1 MRLSEKQRNEPP
13 VKLTRAEK
21 REIQAII
28 RKYKGDGKAHSAQ
41 ASIPYQAMYPDGICK
56 VTANT
61 FSKCI
66 EFADISYQ
74 LAQADTKTAI
84 FENLCDLYNYL
95 DASIHVQLSFVNR
108 KTDPEQYA
116 KSFEI
121 KAQGDDFDDIRAEY
135 SGILQDQLVRG
146 NNGLTKRKFLTFT
159 IEADNLKMARARLT
173 RIETDL
179 LGYFKTMGAVA
190 HVLDAK
196 ERLEVLHGV
205 LHPDA
210 EPFQF
215 EWKWLAPSGLSTK
228 DFIAPSSFRFGNSR
242 MFGLGGKYGAVSFLN
257 ILSPEL
263 SDEMLADFLNTENGI
278 VVNLHV
284 QAIDQT
290 EAINE
295 ISIDFP
301 EQKISHIDS
310 STDLPNVSAVYTK
323 WQEQTFLT
331 GVVAGLGT
339 LSGMDK
345 ANSENVVGVILGQD
359 QPTLRMGV
367 VGFEAGVRYVN
378 PDCEVLE
385 AVVGDFNDPAKAKE
399 IALSMYNRGADFVQ
413 HIAGASGM
421 GVFTA
426 AKEADR
432 YAFGVGGNQNYIE
445 PDYIV
450 ATALRDV
457 NTIVYNE
464 IKALV
469 EGTWEPGVHISGI
482 AEGSVGFDN
491 TDSNVVLPDDIAAA
505 VEDIKAKIT
514 AGELVPCETAEELD
528 AWVAANQYQPAE

>member
-1 MRLSEKQRNEPP
+1 MNAKKLLALSLACT
-13 VKLTRAEK
+13 LT
-21 REIQAII
+21 
-28 RKYKGDGKAHSAQ
+28 
-41 ASIPYQAMYPDGICK
+41 
-56 VTANT
+56 
-61 FSKCI
+61 
-66 EFADISYQ
+66 
-74 LAQADTKTAI
+74 L
-84 FENLCDLYNYL
+84 
-95 DASIHVQLSFVNR
+95 
-108 KTDPEQYA
+108 
-116 KSFEI
+116 
-121 KAQGDDFDDIRAEY
+121 
-135 SGILQDQLVRG
+135 
-146 NNGLTKRKFLTFT
+146 
-159 IEADNLKMARARLT
+159 
-173 RIETDL
+173 
-179 LGYFKTMGAVA
+179 
-190 HVLDAK
+190 
-196 ERLEVLHGV
+196 
-205 LHPDA
+205 
-210 EPFQF
+210 
-215 EWKWLAPSGLSTK
+215 GLSACGGGQ
-228 DFIAPSSFRFGNSR
+228 DAPSSSSPSGASDGDALKVGIILSTGGLGDKNFNDMTYAGAQQAEKDFGIEFDYVETQSASDFLPNYR
-242 MFGLGGKYGAVSFLN
+242 MFAESGEYDLIIGLA
-257 ILSPEL
+257 
-263 SDEMLADFLNTENGI
+263 A
-278 VVNLHV
+278 
-284 QAIDQT
+284 DQT

-345 ANSENVVGVILGQD
+345 ANSENVVGVIL
-359 QPTLRMGV
+359 
-367 VGFEAGVRYVN
+367 RYVN

>member
-1 MRLSEKQRNEPP
+1 MKKFAALLLAL
-13 VKLTRAEK
+13 VML
-21 REIQAII
+21 
-28 RKYKGDGKAHSAQ
+28 
-41 ASIPYQAMYPDGICK
+41 
-56 VTANT
+56 VTLCACG
-61 FSKCI
+61 SK
-66 EFADISYQ
+66 D
-74 LAQADTKTAI
+74 
-84 FENLCDLYNYL
+84 NG
-95 DASIHVQLSFVNR
+95 
-108 KTDPEQYA
+108 KTDDN
-116 KSFEI
+116 KTV
-121 KAQGDDFDDIRAEY
+121 KVGL
-135 SGILQDQLVRG
+135 ILG
-146 NNGLTKRKFLTFT
+146 TG
-159 IEADNLKMARARLT
+159 
-173 RIETDL
+173 
-179 LGYFKTMGAVA
+179 
-190 HVLDAK
+190 
-196 ERLEVLHGV
+196 
-205 LHPDA
+205 
-210 EPFQF
+210 
-215 EWKWLAPSGLSTK
+215 
-228 DFIAPSSFRFGNSR
+228 
-242 MFGLGGKYGAVSFLN
+242 GLGDKNFNDMAYAGMQAAQTELGITFDYLEPETVSDYVPNLRTMCEAGDYDL
-257 ILSPEL
+257 IVCLG
-263 SDEMLADFLNTENGI
+263 SDMSDALTEVAADFPNQKFS
-278 VVNLHV
+278 HV
-284 QAIDQT
+284 
-290 EAINE
+290 
-295 ISIDFP
+295 
-301 EQKISHIDS
+301 DS
-310 STDLPNVSAVYTK
+310 SLKLDNVSAVATK

>member
-1 MRLSEKQRNEPP
+1 MTFFEMSMPINDLFF
-13 VKLTRAEK
+13 
-21 REIQAII
+21 
-28 RKYKGDGKAHSAQ
+28 
-41 ASIPYQAMYPDGICK
+41 IPLYR
-56 VTANT
+56 
-61 FSKCI
+61 
-66 EFADISYQ
+66 
-74 LAQADTKTAI
+74 I
-84 FENLCDLYNYL
+84 FE
-95 DASIHVQLSFVNR
+95 
-108 KTDPEQYA
+108 E
-116 KSFEI
+116 
-121 KAQGDDFDDIRAEY
+121 G
-135 SGILQDQLVRG
+135 
-146 NNGLTKRKFLTFT
+146 
-159 IEADNLKMARARLT
+159 
-173 RIETDL
+173 
-179 LGYFKTMGAVA
+179 
-190 HVLDAK
+190 
-196 ERLEVLHGV
+196 
-205 LHPDA
+205 
-210 EPFQF
+210 
-215 EWKWLAPSGLSTK
+215 
-228 DFIAPSSFRFGNSR
+228 
-242 MFGLGGKYGAVSFLN
+242 
-257 ILSPEL
+257 
-263 SDEMLADFLNTENGI
+263 
-278 VVNLHV
+278 
-284 QAIDQT
+284 
-290 EAINE
+290 
-295 ISIDFP
+295 
-301 EQKISHIDS
+301 S